1 MKTKRILVKNHLNP
15 KIKVEVWEIILM
27 ILLILS
33 VLGHEELDHKDD

>member
-1 MKTKRILVKNHLNP
+1 MKTKRILVKSQINP

>member
-1 MKTKRILVKNHLNP
+1 MKTKRILVKPQINP

-33 VLGHEELDHKDD
+33 VLGHEELDRKDD